1 MESNKDN
8 NQNASNMISNAPQ
21 NEEEKKEEKNAA
33 PALSISKTLNQ
44 LSMSVIRKDQED
56 LIKDKIIKLRRNYNF
71 SMSYSLGILN
81 ILKLFNNCLFDKV
94 TNTLNENKS
103 ILNLFKEI
111 SGFYQSFSEQVRKS
125 NKTLSTLGQTP
136 KIFDDG
142 LKNMIESTQN
152 ALVRNFLDISNNV
165 KIKIMAKGTMGRV
178 DEICTAI
185 ENIRREIY
193 KKIDK
198 LERRRKKLEKLY
210 KSKYEASF
218 NEWCPIG
225 QIPSGKAKYFNLEET
240 PDFVLVE
247 LELSTSINKMYI
259 KTNLYLTEI
268 KDSIYSINMLVIEFS
283 KIIRDSLMIYIQESK
298 KIYTSEITQNFTQ
311 VEQYYEAMSKPGTD
325 HSFKTDKIFHTPEL
339 QNEMNVLLRQYQR
352 LLVDSKIVKNDVLY
366 YDNRFIINY
375 YANLELFFELLLQLN
390 PQPGPVNYDD
400 MIKGTYF
407 IRRDPGFFSSW
418 KNCKIIFTKQ
428 KHALII
434 DEPISNN
441 AETIFEISKVT
452 FKRKADK
459 KNNYLFE
466 VTANRKGKIMTS
478 TGTYSYDAKSE
489 NVLKEIEL
497 LFIGGEFQPVAES
510 QALPRLVNPLQRT
523 DTV

>member
-1 MESNKDN
+1 
-8 NQNASNMISNAPQ
+8 
-21 NEEEKKEEKNAA
+21 
-33 PALSISKTLNQ
+33 
-44 LSMSVIRKDQED
+44 
-56 LIKDKIIKLRRNYNF
+56 
-71 SMSYSLGILN
+71 
-81 ILKLFNNCLFDKV
+81 
-94 TNTLNENKS
+94 
-103 ILNLFKEI
+103 
-111 SGFYQSFSEQVRKS
+111 
-125 NKTLSTLGQTP
+125 
-136 KIFDDG
+136 
-142 LKNMIESTQN
+142 
-152 ALVRNFLDISNNV
+152 
-165 KIKIMAKGTMGRV
+165 
-178 DEICTAI
+178 
-185 ENIRREIY
+185 
-193 KKIDK
+193 
-198 LERRRKKLEKLY
+198 
-210 KSKYEASF
+210 
-218 NEWCPIG
+218 
-225 QIPSGKAKYFNLEET
+225 
-240 PDFVLVE
+240 
-247 LELSTSINKMYI
+247 MY
-259 KTNLYLTEI
+259 
-268 KDSIYSINMLVIEFS
+268 
-283 KIIRDSLMIYIQESK
+283 
-298 KIYTSEITQNFTQ
+298 
-311 VEQYYEAMSKPGTD
+311 
-325 HSFKTDKIFHTPEL
+325 
-339 QNEMNVLLRQYQR
+339 
-352 LLVDSKIVKNDVLY
+352 
-366 YDNRFIINY
+366 NRFIINY

-510 QALPRLVNPLQRT
+510 QGLPRLGNPLQRT